1 MSARNLKSRKNCPT
15 SMSSK
20 SPRSPTDI
28 DRIIAKNICLIRN
41 ARGTSQEALA
51 KQLGVSFQQI
61 QKYENGKNRIAAS
74 RLYLMAQLLEVQI
87 SDFFPESPATF
98 KPFSQDYLTKENID
112 ILGLLHELPDTE
124 RKEIAKNVLKALRI

>member
-1 MSARNLKSRKNCPT
+1 
-15 SMSSK
+15 MSSK

-87 SDFFPESPATF
+87 SDFFPALPATS